1 MIEPLATLKSLS
13 ISNMSDDLG
22 INPCFSNPSV
32 ALSPSAPFTN
42 LALRDLGFV
51 SPCKVSPIVSKGYF
65 LRSCSKSVN
74 EGFWP
79 VKDTLGNLKFVRGL
93 TGDVLEDLHSMMNGA
108 GVLRAKDPKDFP
120 L

>member
-32 ALSPSAPFTN
+32 ALSNFAPFMN

-51 SPCKVSPIVSKGYF
+51 SPCKVSPIFSKGYF
-65 LRSCSKSVN
+65 LCSCSKSVN
-74 EGFWP
+74 GGFGL
-79 VKDTLGNLKFVRGL
+79 VKDTFGNHNPVRGR
-93 TGDVLEDLHSMMNGA
+93 TGAVLKDFHYVMNGA
-108 GVLRAKDPKDFP
+108 RALRANAPIKFP